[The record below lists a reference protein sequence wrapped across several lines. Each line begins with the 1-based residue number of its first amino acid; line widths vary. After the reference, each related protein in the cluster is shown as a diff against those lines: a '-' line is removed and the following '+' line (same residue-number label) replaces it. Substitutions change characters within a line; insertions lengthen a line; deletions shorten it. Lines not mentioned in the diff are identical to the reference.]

1 MPIGV
6 MGVFATISGPYQPGF
21 VCLQHIFGIAGIGAN
36 SANSI
41 SLGAE
46 MGIAGIVQL
55 DPCEGLILWKS
66 EAVSTGTSAVVKP
79 LTTSGR
85 SLGGGPLGLRPGVNN
100 ESRANSS
107 GLLMRI

>member
-6 MGVFATISGPYQPGF
+6 TGVLATSSDPHWPGF
-21 VCLQHIFGIAGIGAN
+21 VYVQHILGIAGIGTD

-79 LTTSGR
+79 LATSGR
-85 SLGGGPLGLRPGVNN
+85 SFGGGPLGLRPGVNN
-100 ESRANSS
+100 ESGANSC